1 DEGPPAET
9 CGWEGGAKTPFS
21 YPLARRC
28 HYFII
33 TALTRRKRAS
43 TCPAIRSHLR
53 RAGGGLTGDQ
63 RLPLPLPGC
72 ESRAHPVRRQV
83 GAGEVDLALGGVH
96 LQAEAG
102 LEEEEDPSGCPRLR
116 RTGHRVEDRTLPRVL
131 WEPAEQLRHTVEV
144 EV

>member
-1 DEGPPAET
+1 MARHLAVSPNGSLSLGAGAADFAADEGPPAKT

-72 ESRAHPVRRQV
+72 ESSAPPVRRV
-83 GAGEVDLALGGVH
+83 SGG
-96 LQAEAG
+96 G
-102 LEEEEDPSGCPRLR
+102 
-116 RTGHRVEDRTLPRVL
+116 
-131 WEPAEQLRHTVEV
+131 
-144 EV
+144 